1 MLITLLLKKH
11 SDPVN
16 THTRWLPT
24 PNHAAK
30 DGETKPHTAPPR
42 VPSLYP
48 GEASALSSF
57 PSCPHFLSSLNLSP
71 LFVSPAA
78 SSLLLDPL
86 FTFSLPFLLISR
98 SPSVLFLFLLE
109 RVLSSIIPFAQR
121 NDSRLSLEER
131 TFHLLHTLTSL
142 SLMNAFTP
150 LVYKMEGVIH
160 NQA

>member
-30 DGETKPHTAPPR
+30 DGESKPHTAPPR

-48 GEASALSSF
+48 GEASALASF
-57 PSCPHFLSSLNLSP
+57 PSCPPFLSSLNLSP
-71 LFVSPAA
+71 LFVFPAA

-109 RVLSSIIPFAQR
+109 RVLSSIIPSAQR
-121 NDSRLSLEER
+121 HDSRLSLEER

-142 SLMNAFTP
+142 CLMNAFTP